1 MDVHHAH
8 VLVNSSTTS
17 DKPGGAIDAQLVG
30 IPAADPVA
38 SPRRA
43 FQQRSVLV
51 AKLPSSWGAHTAP
64 QAPEAAEHRAT
75 FSVYVCM

>member
-38 SPRRA
+38 SPA
-43 FQQRSVLV
+43 ALSNNNLCL
-51 AKLPSSWGAHTAP
+51 LPSFLR
-64 QAPEAAEHRAT
+64 AEVLTLRR
-75 FSVYVCM
+75 